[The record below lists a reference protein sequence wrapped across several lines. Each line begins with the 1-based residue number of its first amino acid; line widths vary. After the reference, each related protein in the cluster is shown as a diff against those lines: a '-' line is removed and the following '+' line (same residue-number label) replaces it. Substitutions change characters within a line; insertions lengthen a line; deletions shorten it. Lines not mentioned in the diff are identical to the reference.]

1 MKRTVV
7 LCTTVLLL
15 IGSAIYAFGDIARP
29 KVTPTATEGKTVL
42 YTSMTVKPDA
52 KASEARL
59 QISQGTL
66 QSIAREAANMSSD
79 QSMTQRVM
87 HSSARTIMA
96 GLFMFL
102 AVSFAGVWFARSSQ
116 RRNSKAVAAA
126 ILLATVFGLATV
138 IVRANAGPPGYVRWQ
153 GLPQNLKDGKTTGGG
168 VDIQIVPG
176 DESTITL
183 IVPLRKTQNPGE
195 E

>member
-7 LCTTVLLL
+7 LCAAALLL
-15 IGSAIYAFGDIARP
+15 VGSAVYSFGDIARP
-29 KVTPTATEGKTVL
+29 KDSPKPSEGKTVL
-42 YTSMTVKPDA
+42 YTSMTVKPDP

-59 QISQGTL
+59 QISQSTL
-66 QSIAREAANMSSD
+66 QRIAHEAGNQSSND
-79 QSMTQRVM
+79 SMTERFM
-87 HSSARTIMA
+87 HSSGRTMMA

-116 RRNSKAVAAA
+116 RRNHKAIAAV
-126 ILLATVFGLATV
+126 ILIATVFGLATV
-138 IVRANAGPPGYVRWQ
+138 MVRANAGPPGYVRWQ

-168 VDIQIVPG
+168 VDIEILPG
-176 DESTITL
+176 DDSEIRL
-183 IVPLRKTQNPGE
+183 IVPLRNTNRPGE